1 MSDQAPS
8 TPPAISPEKPAE
20 APQRWEFAAQW
31 RLAWRALKWAFWGGV
46 VLAALTVIGQGYLY
60 FQLFAD
66 IHPALGYGFIAV
78 LTAAIAWF
86 IVRPLIGF
94 FSMPAMAA
102 PPDVH
107 FDQGEPSPASCAA
120 RLRYD
125 LKYLAAMRA
134 NPELAEQR
142 GVIEAAAAEGRALSQ
157 RNAGAE
163 EIRRFESDRI
173 APILAP
179 LDDKVDKIIRA
190 EAIAVGM
197 STAVSLNGTIDAFI
211 VLWRN
216 ANLIGRVSRIYF
228 GRPHLR
234 GSLTILRDVAA
245 VVLLSRALDDVTD
258 LSGEAIGGLLG
269 RFGGIVAGPVM
280 DGAVN
285 ALMTLKLG
293 YLAKNRCRSFEAWDP
308 KTAQSAAR
316 SVFDRVRKESAGI
329 AGELV
334 KRCGGFASAAAG
346 AAEQTAQSA
355 KNAWSVV
362 QGLFTKRPDTDPAPE
377 AG

>member
-1 MSDQAPS
+1 MSEAAEPS
-8 TPPAISPEKPAE
+8 LPAAPAE
-20 APQRWEFAAQW
+20 TPEAQSQRWEFAAQW
-31 RLAWRALKWAFWGGV
+31 KLAWRTLMWVFWGGV
-46 VLAALTVIGQGYLY
+46 VLGALVVVGQGYLY

-66 IHPALGYGFIAV
+66 IHPALGYAFVAV
-78 LTAAIAWF
+78 LTAAIGWF

-94 FSMPAMAA
+94 FSMPVMAA

-107 FDQGEPSPASCAA
+107 FDHGAPDAASCAA

-125 LKYLAAMRA
+125 LRYLNAMRA
-134 NPELAEQR
+134 NPELAEVR
-142 GVIEAAAAEGRALSQ
+142 AAIDAAYEEGRGLAQ
-157 RNAGAE
+157 RKAQAE
-163 EIRRFESDRI
+163 DIRRFEAERI
-173 APILAP
+173 VPLLAP
-179 LDDKVDKIIRA
+179 LDDKVDKIVRA

-234 GSLTILRDVAA
+234 GSLRILRDVAA

-258 LSGEAIGGLLG
+258 ISGEAIGGLLG
-269 RFGGIVAGPVM
+269 RFGGVVAGPVL

-293 YLAKNRCRSFEAWDP
+293 YLAKNRCRSFEAWDA
-308 KTAQSAAR
+308 KTARKAAK
-316 SVFDRVRKESAGI
+316 SVFDRVRKESAGV
-329 AGELV
+329 AAELM

-355 KNAWSVV
+355 KNAWSAV
-362 QGLFTKRPDTDPAPE
+362 QGLFVKRPNPDATPE